1 MDLDTWMDQTQAVAH
16 LTVDLT
22 ADDTIADWLAHRLQT
37 VPAAQWETA
46 HRLGVTPVAAVR
58 RVRAITLAGL
68 C

>member
-1 MDLDTWMDQTQAVAH
+1 VAH